1 MQKLM
6 YLSNSRDYTEQ
17 KNINENQY
25 FVQVNKMLAQG
36 WKVVNMTHDVLEG
49 RIEQNMRFQESYVS
63 FVLLEKPDEDGK

>member
-36 WKVVNMTHDVLEG
+36 WKVVNMTHDVLKG

-63 FVLLEKPDEDGK
+63 FVLLEKPDEEGK